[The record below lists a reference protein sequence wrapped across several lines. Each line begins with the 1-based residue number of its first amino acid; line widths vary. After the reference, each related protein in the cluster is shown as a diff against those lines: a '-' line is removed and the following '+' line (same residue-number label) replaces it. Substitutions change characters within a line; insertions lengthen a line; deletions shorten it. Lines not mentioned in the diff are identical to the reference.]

1 MATDPEPKKPR
12 SLAGLSFTT
21 AAPAPVGSLVEVPH
35 VHGPGCDHGH
45 DHDHDAPP
53 VERGPTT
60 RTCSG
65 QSAIQ
70 LDLAFFLPGET
81 DDRGRFEQIAR
92 ELARLPGVVS
102 THLRRDAA
110 HLEIC
115 AHVDPAVAVEV
126 AAVRTV
132 VARASKRYLGKTWFV
147 RGMDSAQCGYVIE
160 HVLRRTPG
168 ILSADV
174 AYAAER
180 VVIEYDAT
188 VLDEAAIERKVAA
201 VGYELETP
209 SAGHACSHHAHSGG
223 LAPALEMPLTLG
235 AGALLALGFG
245 LPYVLAAPALVPT
258 GLFAVALCLAGFYP
272 ARDAI
277 AALRAGRLDIEALMV
292 LAAIGAGALGAWFEG
307 AFLLFLFSLG
317 HTLEHRAMDR
327 ARHAVEA
334 LAALRP
340 PTAWVR
346 RASGLVET
354 DVAQV
359 VRGDVVVVRPG
370 DRVPLDGTVV
380 AGASQL
386 DQAAITGESVPV
398 PKSVGDGV
406 FAGTVNFD
414 GTLDVRVDKLSTESA
429 LARVVDLVAEAEA
442 RKSPAQRFTARVE
455 RIFVPVV
462 IVGAPLFAVG
472 LWLWGLPVQDAVLRG
487 LSVLVAASPCALA
500 ISTPAAVLSAVA
512 RAAKGGVLIKGG
524 AHLEAL
530 GATRVIA
537 FDKTGT
543 LTVGRPSLVEVV
555 PLALGEAEL
564 VALAAGAESLSSH
577 PLAAAIVAAAEAR
590 GLTVTAG
597 ADVQAVH
604 GRGLR
609 AVVGGRKVEVGNEG
623 LFDGVPAAVAEI
635 VDRMRTAGRT
645 VAVVRVDGA
654 YAGVLGLSD
663 TPRPEAAEVVR
674 ALHALGVTRTVMLSG
689 DHQVV
694 ARAVATSLGLS
705 EHRAPLM
712 PEDKVRACKDLMR
725 DGAVAMVGD
734 GVNDAPALA
743 AASVG
748 VAMGGAGS
756 DTALETA
763 DVVLMSDDLRKLP
776 FAIQLARSANAV
788 VRQNI
793 VIALGVAAVLV
804 VASVFGWVQIAH
816 AVVLHEGSTLVVV
829 ANGLRLLAWRAR

>member
-577 PLAAAIVAAAEAR
+577 PLAAAIVAAAAAR

-604 GRGLR
+604 
-609 AVVGGRKVEVGNEG
+609 
-623 LFDGVPAAVAEI
+623 
-635 VDRMRTAGRT
+635 
-645 VAVVRVDGA
+645 
-654 YAGVLGLSD
+654 
-663 TPRPEAAEVVR
+663 
-674 ALHALGVTRTVMLSG
+674 
-689 DHQVV
+689 
-694 ARAVATSLGLS
+694 
-705 EHRAPLM
+705 
-712 PEDKVRACKDLMR
+712 
-725 DGAVAMVGD
+725 
-734 GVNDAPALA
+734 
-743 AASVG
+743 
-748 VAMGGAGS
+748 
-756 DTALETA
+756 
-763 DVVLMSDDLRKLP
+763 
-776 FAIQLARSANAV
+776 
-788 VRQNI
+788 
-793 VIALGVAAVLV
+793 
-804 VASVFGWVQIAH
+804 
-816 AVVLHEGSTLVVV
+816 
-829 ANGLRLLAWRAR
+829 